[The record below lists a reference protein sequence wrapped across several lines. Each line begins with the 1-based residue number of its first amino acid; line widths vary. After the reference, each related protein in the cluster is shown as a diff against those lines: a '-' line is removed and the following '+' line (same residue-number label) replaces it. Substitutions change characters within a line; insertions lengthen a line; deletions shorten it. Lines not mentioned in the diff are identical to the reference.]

1 MAMAVLPG
9 GDVGGR
15 WTCEFNVVLRLHTVL
30 IPMEHPHAAG
40 C

>member
-9 GDVGGR
+9 GDVSGR
-15 WTCEFNVVLRLHTVL
+15 RTCELNVVLLLQTVL